1 MTVVLQKMDLK
12 SIQIKHKIYLII
24 NYYRYGLARAMILKA
39 EKERSNKILLESIEI
54 LKEVISLFSVTK
66 TFLF

>member
-1 MTVVLQKMDLK
+1 
-12 SIQIKHKIYLII
+12 
-24 NYYRYGLARAMILKA
+24 MILKA